1 MARRGPFHAVLFA
14 VLLLSAAGTAHAQ
27 GATDPA
33 LARLEER
40 VSRSPNSLKALRAV
54 GVKYYEL
61 KRYQDAKAALEAA
74 RKVDPKDGVSALYLG
89 LANEGLG
96 DVAAARE
103 AYSAYLKVGR
113 SRSVKRDINARL
125 VALSREELKIQ
136 AQQAVANEQALRGAQ
151 APGTTVAVLPF
162 RCACA
167 DTALRPLERGIAE
180 LVVSDLAREPALK
193 VLERDRMQAIADEIH
208 LSQAGQVDAG
218 TATRAGKLVAA
229 GRIVNGQIVE
239 GGGTQLNLTG
249 AVVNTNQGDIV
260 GNPSAQGTIDE
271 IFRTEREFVLS
282 TFAQLGV
289 TVSPEVRR
297 ELEERRVPSFQA
309 FLAYSRGLMAEDEGR
324 LDDAVRLFE
333 SARTLDPGF
342 GAALQRAQQ
351 AAAARSGAQV
361 TGASV
366 QQALGN
372 SSEGQVVQAAQR
384 GSTTDITI
392 STTLTNVVGAVNPTI
407 TTTVQNSTGATTSS
421 STSPQTRNTT
431 AETTGTDQPAQ
442 RVGQVTIVI
451 RKP

>member
-1 MARRGPFHAVLFA
+1 MARRGAFQMVVFAGLFFS
-14 VLLLSAAGTAHAQ
+14 VAGTVRAQ
-27 GATDPA
+27 GATDAA

-40 VSRSPNSLKALRAV
+40 VSRSPGSVKALRAV

-61 KRYQDAKAALEAA
+61 KRYHDAKTALEAA
-74 RKVDPKDGVSALYLG
+74 RKIDPKDGVSALYLG

-96 DVAAARE
+96 DVSAARE
-103 AYSAYLKVGR
+103 AYSAYLQVGKN
-113 SRSVKRDINARL
+113 RSVKRTINERL
-125 VALSREELKIQ
+125 VALSREELKVQ

-167 DTALRPLERGIAE
+167 DTSLRPLERGIAE
-180 LVVSDLAREPALK
+180 LVVSDLAREPALT
-193 VLERDRMQAIADEIH
+193 VLERDRMQAIADEIR

-229 GRIVNGQIVE
+229 GRIVNGQIVA
-239 GGGTQLNLTG
+239 GGGTQLNLSG

-260 GNPSAQGTIDE
+260 GNPSAQGTINE

-282 TFAQLGV
+282 TFVQLGV
-289 TVSPEVRR
+289 TVSPAVRR
-297 ELEERRVPSFQA
+297 ALEERRVPSFQA

-361 TGASV
+361 TGATV

-392 STTLTNVVGAVNPTI
+392 NTTLTNVVGAVNPTI
-407 TTTVQNSTGATTSS
+407 TTTVQNSTGGTTSS

-431 AETTGTDQPAQ
+431 AETTGSDQPAQ
-442 RVGQVTIVI
+442 RVGQLTIVI

>member
-1 MARRGPFHAVLFA
+1 MARRGAFQI
-14 VLLLSAAGTAHAQ
+14 VLLAGLMCPAAGIVRAQ
-27 GATDPA
+27 GATDAA

-40 VSRSPNSLKALRAV
+40 LSRSPNSVKALRAV

-74 RKVDPKDGVSALYLG
+74 RKLDPKDGVSALYLG

-96 DVAAARE
+96 DVAAARQ
-103 AYSAYLKVGR
+103 AYTAYLQVGR

-167 DTALRPLERGIAE
+167 DTSLRPLERGIAE
-180 LVVSDLAREPALK
+180 LVVSDLAREPTLK
-193 VLERDRMQAIADEIH
+193 VLERDRMQAIADEIR
-208 LSQAGQVDAG
+208 LSQTGQVDAG
-218 TATRAGKLVAA
+218 TAARAGKLVAA
-229 GRIVNGQIVE
+229 GRIVNGQIVA
-239 GGGTQLNLTG
+239 GGGSQLNLAG

-260 GNPSAQGTIDE
+260 GSPSAQGTIDE
-271 IFRTEREFVLS
+271 IFRTERDFVLS
-282 TFAQLGV
+282 TFAQMGI

-297 ELEERRVPSFQA
+297 ALEERRVPSLQA

-342 GAALQRAQQ
+342 GLALQRAQQ

-361 TGASV
+361 TGATV
-366 QQALGN
+366 QQSLGN
-372 SSEGQVVQAAQR
+372 SAEGQVVQAAQR
-384 GSTTDITI
+384 GSTTDVTI
-392 STTLTNVVGAVNPTI
+392 NTTLTNVVGAVNPTI
-407 TTTVQNSTGATTSS
+407 TTTVQNSTGGTTS

>member
-1 MARRGPFHAVLFA
+1 MARHGAFRIVLFA
-14 VLLLSAAGTAHAQ
+14 GLLFAAPGTVRAQ

-40 VSRSPNSLKALRAV
+40 VARSPNSLKALRAV

-61 KRYQDAKAALEAA
+61 KRYQNARTALEAA
-74 RKVDPKDGVSALYLG
+74 RKIDPKDGVSALYLG

-103 AYSAYLKVGR
+103 AYTAYLQVGR

-125 VALSREELKIQ
+125 VALSREELKVQ
-136 AQQAVANEQALRGAQ
+136 ARQAVANEQALRGAQ

-167 DTALRPLERGIAE
+167 DTSLRPLERGIAE
-180 LVVSDLAREPALK
+180 LVVSDLAREPALT
-193 VLERDRMQAIADEIH
+193 VLERDRMQAIADEIR
-208 LSQAGQVDAG
+208 LSQTGQVDVG

-229 GRIVNGQIVE
+229 GRIVNGQIVA
-239 GGGTQLNLTG
+239 GGGSQLNLAG

-260 GNPSAQGTIDE
+260 GNPSAQGTVDE

-297 ELEERRVPSFQA
+297 ALEERRAPSFQA

-324 LDDAVRLFE
+324 LDEAVRLFE

-342 GAALQRAQQ
+342 GLALQRAQQ

-361 TGASV
+361 TGATV

-372 SSEGQVVQAAQR
+372 SAEGQVVQAAQR
-384 GSTTDITI
+384 GSTTDVTI
-392 STTLTNVVGAVNPTI
+392 ATTLTNVVGAVNPTI
-407 TTTVQNSTGATTSS
+407 TTTVQNSTAGTTSS
-421 STSPQTRNTT
+421 SNSPQTRNTT